1 MCTPWYNDGRKV
13 IYVNINIRG
22 DKIEITNSIMNY
34 IKEKLVRLEKY
45 FDEPSSIDAHVLVRV
60 KNGSSV
66 IEVTIPTK
74 KYTLRAEEKNADL
87 YAAIDLVIDVL
98 ERQIRKN
105 KTKLNKRR
113 NEEPIVFASFESDEE
128 EGEEVIVKRKD
139 ITSKPMSEEE
149 AILQMDLLGH
159 DFFLF
164 KNADEECISLIY
176 KRKDGNY
183 GIINSR

>member
-1 MCTPWYNDGRKV
+1 M
-13 IYVNINIRG
+13 NINIRG
-22 DKIEITNSIMNY
+22 DKIEITDSIKNY
-34 IKEKLVRLEKY
+34 VKEKLVRLEKY
-45 FDEPSSIDAHVLVRV
+45 FDEPNMIDAHVLIRVR
-60 KNGSSV
+60 NGNEL
-66 IEVTIPTK
+66 IEVTIPTS
-74 KYTLRAEEKNADL
+74 KYTLRAEEKNEDL

-105 KTKLNKRR
+105 KTKLNKKRS
-113 NEEPIVFASFESDEE
+113 EEPFGFATIESDDEE
-128 EGEEVIVKRKD
+128 SNESIVKRKD
-139 ITSKPMSEEE
+139 ISSKPMSEEE

-164 KNADEECISLIY
+164 KNDDEDCVSLVY

>member
-1 MCTPWYNDGRKV
+1 M
-13 IYVNINIRG
+13 NINIRG
-22 DKIEITNSIMNY
+22 DKIEVTDSIKNY
-34 IKEKLVRLEKY
+34 VKEKLERLEKY
-45 FDEPSSIDAHVLVRV
+45 FEEPSKMDAHVLVRV
-60 KNGSSV
+60 RNGNQI
-66 IEVTIPTK
+66 IEVTIPTNR
-74 KYTLRAEEKNADL
+74 YTLRAEEKNADL

-113 NEEPIVFASFESDEE
+113 NEEPMGFALLEDIDDEE
-128 EGEEVIVKRKD
+128 ITETIVKRKD
-139 ITSKPMSEEE
+139 IDSKPMGEEE
-149 AILQMDLLGH
+149 AILQMELLGH

-164 KNADEECISLIY
+164 KNVDEECTSLIY

>member
-1 MCTPWYNDGRKV
+1 M
-13 IYVNINIRG
+13 NINIRG
-22 DKIEITNSIMNY
+22 DKIDVTDSIKNY
-34 IKEKLVRLEKY
+34 VKEKLERLEKY
-45 FDEPSSIDAHVLVRV
+45 FDEPSSIDAHVLIRVR
-60 KNGSSV
+60 NGFEV
-66 IEVTIPTK
+66 IEVTIPTN
-74 KYTLRAEEKNADL
+74 KYTLRAEEKNEDL
-87 YAAIDLVIDVL
+87 YAAIDLVVDVL

-113 NEEPIVFASFESDEE
+113 SEELSGFATIESDDEE
-128 EGEEVIVKRKD
+128 SNEVIVKRKD
-139 ITSKPMSEEE
+139 ISSKPMSEEE

-164 KNADEECISLIY
+164 KNVDEECISLIY